1 MIELVW
7 DAGQTATA
15 RLAHGQDLT
24 VGEHP
29 ALSPIELAAVSVA
42 ASVMAAFMEAASE
55 ANATVLGYVATAEVE
70 QAESSKPAMHLR
82 SYVVGAEGMNDELF
96 SALAVRALERSVVA
110 RLLGESVQAEWDLRV
125 LHGV

>member
-15 RLAHGQDLT
+15 RLPHGQDLT
-24 VGEHP
+24 VGEPP
-29 ALSPIELAAVSVA
+29 ALSPRDLAAVSAA
-42 ASVMAAFMEAASE
+42 ASVMGAFMEAASE
-55 ANATVLGYVATAEVE
+55 AGAPVLGYVATAEVE
-70 QAESSKPAMHLR
+70 EAGSGKPVMHLR

-96 SALAVRALERSVVA
+96 STLAVRALERSVVA
-110 RLLGESVQAEWDLRV
+110 RLFGESVQAEWDLRV